1 MWECVQGASVVLLE
15 DLSGLDVGVDLLDY
29 VPDPVDAAADLPG
42 DGCGLPA
49 CGFSGWGDHS
59 STDVA
64 LVGDPS
70 YGVEVLE
77 QAGSVQG
84 GDIVGRARAGI

>member
-1 MWECVQGASVVLLE
+1 MW
-15 DLSGLDVGVDLLDY
+15 VDLLDY
-29 VPDPVDAAADLPG
+29 VPDPVDAAADLPS
-42 DGCGLPA
+42 DICELPA
-49 CGFSGWGDHS
+49 CKISRWSNHS

-77 QAGSVQG
+77 QAGSVQD

>member
-1 MWECVQGASVVLLE
+1 M
-15 DLSGLDVGVDLLDY
+15 GVDLLDY

-42 DGCGLPA
+42 DVCGLPA

-59 STDVA
+59 STDVV
-64 LVGDPS
+64 LVGAPFC
-70 YGVEVLE
+70 GGAVLE
-77 QAGSVQG
+77 QAEGVQD